1 MYQHVHAFLFGPLF
15 RWVVIYT
22 CYDDIKFLHSVT
34 GGELLTRLLNEDA
47 LTESD
52 VAFYM
57 RQLLL
62 AVEHMHS
69 RNVIHLD
76 LKVEHLS
83 YKWIYYRSVQI
94 KIGFTL
100 NHIFFCAIASNHSK
114 IMIYIK
120 PLFWLLLRYLLCNLI
135 AGKSLPVESDVR
147 RAEGDRFR
155 LRASL

>member
-1 MYQHVHAFLFGPLF
+1 ML
-15 RWVVIYT
+15 R
-22 CYDDIKFLHSVT
+22 YDDIEFLDSVT

-76 LKVEHLS
+76 LKVGHLS
-83 YKWIYYRSVQI
+83 YLFDKTVQI
-94 KIGFTL
+94 RCDFTL
-100 NHIFFCAIASNHSK
+100 NHVFCLRKSSG
-114 IMIYIK
+114 IMITKQINFIEFF
-120 PLFWLLLRYLLCNLI
+120 LLLLRYLILCNVS